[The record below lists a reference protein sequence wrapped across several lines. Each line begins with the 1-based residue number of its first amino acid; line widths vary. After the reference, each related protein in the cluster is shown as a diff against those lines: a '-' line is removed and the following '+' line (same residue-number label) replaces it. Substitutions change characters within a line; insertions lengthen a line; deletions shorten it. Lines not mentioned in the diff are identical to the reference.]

1 MRKERG
7 KIPFPEFRYGKGIKS
22 IRKIRIREWNGLKR
36 IHFQNLGTGM
46 RSFNSGNGWDQEFQ
60 LHISWIWSLHG
71 LCVGGGVS
79 GHEMEPS
86 FALGRHTRAHIL
98 QLVRI
103 QNGQT
108 NIFKHRHWVCIS
120 QDLTPDTRA
129 HILQMV
135 IVQNIRLWQ
144 KNGTYLGLNDFHS
157 QNRINCTP
165 RPPYILDE
173 MYWFRQNSFSFYGLL
188 WQYKKTLVR
197 NNIGQVNIAGLSQ
210 SYCWKEPKR
219 KIIKK

>member
-1 MRKERG
+1 
-7 KIPFPEFRYGKGIKS
+7 
-22 IRKIRIREWNGLKR
+22 
-36 IHFQNLGTGM
+36 
-46 RSFNSGNGWDQEFQ
+46 
-60 LHISWIWSLHG
+60 
-71 LCVGGGVS
+71 
-79 GHEMEPS
+79 MEPS

-157 QNRINCTP
+157 QNRIDCIPHPHTFWMKCIDSDKTP
-165 RPPYILDE
+165 
-173 MYWFRQNSFSFYGLL
+173 SVFYGLL
-188 WQYKKTLVR
+188 WQDKKILVR
-197 NNIGQVNIAGLSQ
+197 YNIGEVNIAGLSQ

-219 KIIKK
+219 KMIKKKFLAMFDNCSHDWCKQKFLRIIIGPCKRKLWQFFFTFLLCLNL

>member
-1 MRKERG
+1 MKTTG
-7 KIPFPEFRYGKGIKS
+7 VSNIPKF
-22 IRKIRIREWNGLKR
+22 GL
-36 IHFQNLGTGM
+36 LGFLG
-46 RSFNSGNGWDQEFQ
+46 
-60 LHISWIWSLHG
+60 HPSLHG
-71 LCVGGGVS
+71 ICGGGGVS

-135 IVQNIRLWQ
+135 IVQNIRL
-144 KNGTYLGLNDFHS
+144 
-157 QNRINCTP
+157 
-165 RPPYILDE
+165 
-173 MYWFRQNSFSFYGLL
+173 
-188 WQYKKTLVR
+188 
-197 NNIGQVNIAGLSQ
+197 
-210 SYCWKEPKR
+210 
-219 KIIKK
+219 